1 MDYEMASKTFMSR
14 FSLLQQWAAATV
26 LAIIP
31 LLAAVSYAALALQHQ
46 TQQQRLLMQRMDLVT
61 THGATLAK
69 NSRELVRLA
78 RQYALLMDVSFLDLY
93 RQKALALDES
103 ATALRTL
110 LDAETDDTYLESMLQ
125 AAQDAGVLMGSGPGF
140 SQEALSGY
148 LQLLIS
154 SNDEL
159 MQETNRYRLG
169 ALATGEQEFRRIVN
183 QLFFLT
189 AMALPGTFLLMIIGT
204 YRVSRPLWRLS
215 QAIRQ
220 LGKQQWEKPIHIR
233 GPADLVALGDNL
245 EWMRQQVWASDRQK
259 NAFIQHV
266 THELKTPLAAIIE
279 AGNLLDEEV
288 PGPLRPSQHA
298 VLDILR
304 TNSRNL
310 EHLIQQLLNYN
321 AVSHGVVSQ
330 WQDIHLP
337 SLCQNIRAT
346 LESATPGKELQW
358 IFEGTPEEIRSDHRL
373 LDMILRNL
381 LGNALQFTPQ
391 GGQISVSWHKRH
403 NRWTLAVSDSGPGI
417 PEDEI
422 DSLYTPFF
430 QGRTGRES
438 RVPKTGMGLAI
449 VHECV
454 NLLKGEIHVTS
465 PTNQG
470 TTFTM
475 TFPVI
480 EGEKQ

>member
-1 MDYEMASKTFMSR
+1 MAAKTFMSR
-14 FSLLQQWAAATV
+14 FTLLQQWAVATV

-31 LLAAVSYAALALQHQ
+31 LLAAVSYAAFALQDQ
-46 TQQQRLLMQRMDLVT
+46 ARQQRLLMQRMDLVT
-61 THGATLAK
+61 THGATLSK

-78 RQYALLMDVSFLDLY
+78 RQYALLLDTSFLDLY
-93 RQKALALDES
+93 SQKVSALDES
-103 ATALRTL
+103 ATALGAL
-110 LDAETDDTYLESMLQ
+110 LDDDTVHSLLNSMSQ
-125 AAQDAGVLMGSGPGF
+125 AARDADELMSSSRQF
-140 SQEALSGY
+140 NQESLSGH
-148 LQLLIS
+148 LQSLVN

-159 MQETNRYRLG
+159 VQETNRYRLN
-169 ALATGEQEFRRIVN
+169 ALATGEQEFRGIVN

-204 YRVSRPLWRLS
+204 FMVSRPLWRLS

-220 LGKQQWEKPIHIR
+220 LGQQQWEKPIRIR

-279 AGNLLDEEV
+279 AGNLLHEEV
-288 PGPLRPSQHA
+288 PGPLLASQHA

-304 TNSRNL
+304 TNSRSL

-337 SLCQNIRAT
+337 SLCQSIRAT
-346 LESATPGKELQW
+346 LESATPDKKLNW
-358 IFEGTPEEIRSDHRL
+358 RFEGSPEQIRSDHRL
-373 LDMILRNL
+373 LEMILKNL
-381 LGNALQFTPQ
+381 LGNALQFTPP
-391 GGQISVSWHKRH
+391 GGQIIVSWEKHQT
-403 NRWTLAVSDSGPGI
+403 RWTLCVSDSGPGI
-417 PEDEI
+417 PEDEL
-422 DSLYTPFF
+422 DHLYVPFF
-430 QGRTGRES
+430 QGRTGRKS
-438 RVPKTGMGLAI
+438 KVPKTGMGLAI
-449 VHECV
+449 VYECV
-454 NLLKGEIHVTS
+454 NLLKGEILATS
-465 PTNQG
+465 PPNQG

-480 EGEKQ
+480 AGEKP